1 MRLST
6 LITGESMRATSPRRA
21 IVVASS
27 LVLVGLGLAGLRP
40 SSPSDT
46 WHIEIGMAITLVSLV
61 LLIGGIHFYGR
72 LGPQD
77 AQDADERRYVD

>member
-6 LITGESMRATSPRRA
+6 LITGESRRAEPPRRA

-27 LVLVGLGLAGLRP
+27 ALLVGLAMVGLRP
-40 SSPSDT
+40 SDPKETSLIDLGS
-46 WHIEIGMAITLVSLV
+46 AVTLAALL

-72 LGPQD
+72 LGPQE
-77 AQDADERRYVD
+77 ADDRGSVD

>member
-6 LITGESMRATSPRRA
+6 LISSESIRATSPRRA

-27 LVLVGLGLAGLRP
+27 TLLFGLAMVGLRP
-40 SSPSDT
+40 SDPNDT
-46 WHIEIGMAITLVSLV
+46 ALIDLGMAVTLVSLI

-72 LGPQD
+72 LGPQEP
-77 AQDADERRYVD
+77 QERGYAD